1 MFYAYCGTE
10 TEDAVAIDN
19 LRLSLKQSCQPAW
32 MLIKDSVTS
41 ASSTEQPMTDMT
53 DTTADPT
60 TEAPAEPTTS
70 DPDTTTDPPSSTSIT
85 TWPWM
90 TTAPTNTPTNTP
102 STKQTT
108 TLTTPSL
115 GRCECPTL
123 CPSCYLPIHPNACVS
138 KYNTCYGGFLY
149 PQVCLHL
156 NARTTHYLL
165 TFLYK
170 YLLTYVCAQEC
181 PNSNVFD
188 PLLSSCTSPAMA
200 SCNKNETS

>member
-1 MFYAYCGTE
+1 VFYAYCGTE

-32 MLIKDSVTS
+32 MLIKDSATS

-53 DTTADPT
+53 VTTEDPT
-60 TEAPAEPTTS
+60 TTEATTEPMTS
-70 DPDTTTDPPSSTSIT
+70 DPDTTTEPSSSTSIT
-85 TWPWM
+85 TWPTT
-90 TTAPTNTPTNTP
+90 TTAPTTTPTIWTP
-102 STKQTT
+102 
-108 TLTTPSL
+108 TPSL